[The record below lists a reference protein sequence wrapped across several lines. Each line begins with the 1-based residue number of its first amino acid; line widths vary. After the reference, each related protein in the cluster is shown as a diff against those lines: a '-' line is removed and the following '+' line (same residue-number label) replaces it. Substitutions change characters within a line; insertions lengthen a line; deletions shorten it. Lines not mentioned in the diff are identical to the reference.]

1 MPMQNPVEVAPNMS
15 GIFASHV
22 LVNGTAVVEPMN
34 GAPLPSTVWA
44 NPVAGDTI
52 TVSYSLDNGV
62 TYTAWSLGAIT
73 SDSATK
79 QLAFFSGVTHI
90 KFQRTAGTGTT
101 STCGVC

>member
-1 MPMQNPVEVAPNMS
+1 MPMQNPIEVAPNMS

-22 LVNGTAVVEPMN
+22 LVDGVAVVVSMQ
-34 GAPLPSTVWA
+34 GASLPSTVWA

-52 TVSYSLDNGV
+52 TVSYSLDDGA

-73 SDSATK
+73 SASATK